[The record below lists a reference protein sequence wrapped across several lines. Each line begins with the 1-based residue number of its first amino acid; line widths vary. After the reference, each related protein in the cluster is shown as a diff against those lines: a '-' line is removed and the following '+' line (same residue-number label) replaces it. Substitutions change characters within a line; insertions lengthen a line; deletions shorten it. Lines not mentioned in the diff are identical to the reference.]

1 MKYFLY
7 PALAL
12 TLAAST
18 ACHSI
23 QEQQK
28 KENRTMKKEFTFYNI
43 VPFANGKESRTAK
56 DMIEYQQR
64 TGNDIVLYSL
74 TIHPEGFPARKKADQ
89 LIGSYRKLKKELEG
103 SDVRLGVL
111 FQSILGHWPRVD
123 KDEEKW
129 TRTINIDGQIS
140 RFCPLDPEY
149 RKYITYVATELAK
162 EKPAFI
168 MGDDDIRGFSPKAE
182 CFCHRHVAEFNKRTG
197 KKFTSAQL
205 RKAVKNSKPG
215 DEIFNAFLQLQRD
228 TVNGVAALIRQAV
241 DSVDPTI
248 PAGSCMPGWEFR
260 FNDQT
265 SRAFAAKG
273 QAPVMRICNAN
284 YLEHDIKKTFPIVLS
299 RSLALRAAH
308 PGIPNILDEAD
319 TCPHDLYSRASISMH
334 AKLCTSIMSGMN
346 GAKIWYVNAHKGDY
360 PVPRNYTDTL
370 DKFQNYYQVL
380 TKSVKNTE
388 FSGLIQPGHKNFPNW
403 HFTDTSEF
411 FVDDKNWAD
420 TMCGTFGIPFYCS
433 YELNKDGVYLLAGEK
448 AVARF
453 SDAELKQLLSGKLLV
468 DGVAAVALTKRG
480 FAKYLGV
487 TAEAKDF
494 RFNREFY
501 SDKRA
506 LTMGKDGNVPFMTLN
521 DKNAEVMTWYYYSP
535 FSSSPDLEKISP
547 ATVFM
552 KNSLGGYIC
561 TTGFH
566 MGVSVFSIHNAGR
579 KEWMLAVLEKLNGKQ
594 LPFVVKNEQNYAA
607 LTRVNKSGETI
618 LAACNLNFEPAENF
632 AIRCAE
638 KPEKVSVLT
647 PSGKWKNLKFEWKD
661 GSVLTGLR
669 MECYEVVILKI
680 K

>member
-1 MKYFLY
+1 
-7 PALAL
+7 
-12 TLAAST
+12 
-18 ACHSI
+18 
-23 QEQQK
+23 
-28 KENRTMKKEFTFYNI
+28 
-43 VPFANGKESRTAK
+43 
-56 DMIEYQQR
+56 
-64 TGNDIVLYSL
+64 
-74 TIHPEGFPARKKADQ
+74 
-89 LIGSYRKLKKELEG
+89 
-103 SDVRLGVL
+103 
-111 FQSILGHWPRVD
+111 
-123 KDEEKW
+123 
-129 TRTINIDGQIS
+129 
-140 RFCPLDPEY
+140 
-149 RKYITYVATELAK
+149 
-162 EKPAFI
+162 
-168 MGDDDIRGFSPKAE
+168 
-182 CFCHRHVAEFNKRTG
+182 
-197 KKFTSAQL
+197 
-205 RKAVKNSKPG
+205 
-215 DEIFNAFLQLQRD
+215 
-228 TVNGVAALIRQAV
+228 
-241 DSVDPTI
+241 
-248 PAGSCMPGWEFR
+248 MPGWEFR

-319 TCPHDLYSRASISMH
+319 TCPYDLYSRASISMH

-420 TMCGTFGIPFYCS
+420 TMCATFGIPFYCS
-433 YELNKDGVYLLAGEK
+433 YELNKDGVYFLAGEK

-618 LAACNLNFEPAENF
+618 LAACNLNFDPVQDF
-632 AIRCAE
+632 TIRCAE
-638 KPEKVSVLT
+638 KPENVSVLT

-661 GSVLTGLR
+661 GSVFTGLR